1 MELNT
6 IPESLGIV
14 ISTTDGNIVY
24 TGDFRFDPAVAK
36 GYRTNMRRL
45 AEIGNSG
52 VLALLSSSPNAL
64 STMQSASE
72 HEIYEKIYD
81 HIDDNEGRVIIACNA
96 GNLGRIQQTI
106 DAAIK
111 LGRRVA
117 FTGEDMD
124 QIIEIGRAHV

>member
-1 MELNT
+1 MISFFSTTHT

-72 HEIYEKIYD
+72 HEIYEKFMTTLMTMKV
-81 HIDDNEGRVIIACNA
+81 GSLLLVM
-96 GNLGRIQQTI
+96 QVT
-106 DAAIK
+106 
-111 LGRRVA
+111 
-117 FTGEDMD
+117 
-124 QIIEIGRAHV
+124 